1 MFKLINVIKS
11 VVKATVQPPRRGG
24 VNEVKPLI
32 GRGAT
37 LSQLLTGTQLIHLN
51 AHRRRTQTQT
61 AGVRGRAWID
71 RLGGVNDLERSL
83 FLKANYKKKIGY
95 ETLFSFRTH
104 SS

>member
-51 AHRRRTQTQT
+51 AHRRRSQTQT
-61 AGVRGRAWID
+61 AAVRGRAWID
-71 RLGGVNDLERSL
+71 RLGEVIHLQRL
-83 FLKANYKKKIGY
+83 VVLKG
-95 ETLFSFRTH
+95 
-104 SS
+104 

>member
-11 VVKATVQPPRRGG
+11 VVKATVQTPRRGG

-61 AGVRGRAWID
+61 AGVRGRASIEWSGEVIH
-71 RLGGVNDLERSL
+71 LERL
-83 FLKANYKKKIGY
+83 VVVKG
-95 ETLFSFRTH
+95 
-104 SS
+104 